1 MKDWKI
7 TWYEHGLKTKII
19 KMANIYNL
27 AMDLSAAGIP
37 EWCVIKLEQVSQE
50 VV

>member
-7 TWYEHGLKTKII
+7 TWYEHGL

>member
-19 KMANIYNL
+19 KMTNIYNL
-27 AMDLSAAGIP
+27 PMDLSANGIP
-37 EWCVIKLEQVSQE
+37 EWCVIRIEQVPAE
-50 VV
+50 IV